1 MDSQISLDNKE
12 FFIEKNRCLLE
23 EIFFDSL
30 NSKYTLVKWNPV
42 EVGICYVTLFF
53 FPRFVE
59 QIQNKIRIS
68 GTSMQLLCFEAIN
81 WMTYFIQNKTK
92 TFFQARFVE
101 LLLLWV
107 IRMRQDLN
115 FYKLKEL
122 LKFQQKWYS
131 SIQNLDFYSGSYKRK
146 TIKIIP

>member
-1 MDSQISLDNKE
+1 MFKKRSLEMDSQISLDNKE

-81 WMTYFIQNKTK
+81 
-92 TFFQARFVE
+92 
-101 LLLLWV
+101 
-107 IRMRQDLN
+107 
-115 FYKLKEL
+115 
-122 LKFQQKWYS
+122 
-131 SIQNLDFYSGSYKRK
+131 
-146 TIKIIP
+146 